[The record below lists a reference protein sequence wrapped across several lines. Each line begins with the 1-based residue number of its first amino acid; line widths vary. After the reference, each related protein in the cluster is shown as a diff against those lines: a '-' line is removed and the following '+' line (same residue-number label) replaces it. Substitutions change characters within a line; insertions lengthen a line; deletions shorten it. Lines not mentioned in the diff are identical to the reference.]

1 MADAVNECSDRC
13 MVSKLLRTL
22 SELPGIHLLAF
33 SRRETDI
40 ELALQGAAHEIALTI
55 AAVDNDIAIYVKH
68 RMKSSDDMAFWAPE
82 DKAEV
87 QDSLTSKADG
97 M

>member
-1 MADAVNECSDRC
+1 MVDAVDECSDRR
-13 MVSKLLRTL
+13 MVSKLLRVLLEL
-22 SELPGIHLLAF
+22 SDIQLVVF
-33 SRRETDI
+33 NQRETDI

-82 DKAEV
+82 DKAKV
-87 QDSLTSKADG
+87 QDSLTPKADG